1 MKKSIAQLT
10 ALALCLTLLAA
21 CGGKTG
27 GSGTGQPDQPSQSEP
42 AETGTPETPSET
54 PEEPSETPAESSQ
67 PVVVESPFT
76 SDAPAEPEPSEIVE
90 EAPALTLSMKD
101 ATITYAGYVLKLKAT
116 VTGIDGHP
124 DITWT
129 SDDESVA
136 TVDEKGNV
144 TSVGPGKTV
153 ITAKTDGGMTASC
166 IVRCRWK
173 EDAAPAESESQT
185 PAAGVDLSVF
195 ASDLFGRY
203 EFGGSPALADST
215 LLDSFYSG
223 LTGISTRQC
232 IVYVPQMSM
241 NMGELAL
248 IEVSDAADVA
258 AVTAILQARIDYM
271 AGDGNGPGGA
281 WYPEAMDTWESQS
294 RVVSS
299 GNYVMMVVNG
309 SCDSIVSD
317 FKALF

>member
-67 PVVVESPFT
+67 PVVVESPST

-116 VTGIDGHP
+116 VTGIDGDP

-136 TVDEKGNV
+136 TVDEKGSV
-144 TSVGPGKTV
+144 TSVAPGKTV

-173 EDAAPAESESQT
+173 EDAAPAESES
-185 PAAGVDLSVF
+185 PAEQPSSSDLSAF
-195 ASDLFGRY
+195 AADIMSRY
-203 EFGGSPALADST
+203 EFPSSLALADAELTEAFYPGLSAADAKQ
-215 LLDSFYSG
+215 LL
-223 LTGISTRQC
+223 
-232 IVYVPQMSM
+232 VYVNQMSL
-241 NMGELAL
+241 NMGEFVLV
-248 IEVSDAADVA
+248 EVREAGDVA
-258 AVTAILQARIDYM
+258 SIKAILQARIDAM
-271 AGDGNGPGGA
+271 VDGGA
-281 WYPEAMDTWESQS
+281 WYPEATDTWESQS